1 PALPIRR
8 VLVLRPT
15 LWNQTPANDAS
26 RQPLHDA
33 LPILALLRQRR
44 WRALECLRRLA
55 HRELRAPRHR
65 AVGLSPR
72 RAHAPAHLAEP
83 PSPRAQPQALE
94 SDPREGRHSQA
105 APRPH
110 AAGARRTSGTSVDGG
125 ADAVRDVVCRTVT
138 RGGAPTM
145 AADAVGANAEGEMTA
160 WSTNREWPRRTAVLA
175 ALALALVALW
185 AVWNRDAAMAWKAG
199 MSPLGSSSAMA
210 PLPAIRAP
218 PTPFAT
224 VP

>member
-1 PALPIRR
+1 
-8 VLVLRPT
+8 
-15 LWNQTPANDAS
+15 
-26 RQPLHDA
+26 
-33 LPILALLRQRR
+33 ALLRQRR
-44 WRALECLRRLA
+44 WRALEYHRRLA

-110 AAGARRTSGTSVDGG
+110 AAGARRTSGTSVDVG

-138 RGGAPTM
+138 WLEDAMERDPVPGKDRG
-145 AADAVGANAEGEMTA
+145 AAEAH
-160 WSTNREWPRRTAVLA
+160 RR
-175 ALALALVALW
+175 W
-185 AVWNRDAAMAWKAG
+185 R
-199 MSPLGSSSAMA
+199 
-210 PLPAIRAP
+210 
-218 PTPFAT
+218 
-224 VP
+224 